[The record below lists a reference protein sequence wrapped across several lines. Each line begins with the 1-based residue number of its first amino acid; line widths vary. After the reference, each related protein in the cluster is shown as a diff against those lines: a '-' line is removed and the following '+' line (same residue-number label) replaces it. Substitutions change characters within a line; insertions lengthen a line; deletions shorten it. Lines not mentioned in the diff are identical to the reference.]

1 MPNRENILA
10 NLETLLKQQEE
21 LEEKIRDAQKAER
34 DEALKT
40 VRQLC
45 KRHGFTEN
53 MLKGYLA
60 AGRIRKP
67 RPMKFGL
74 D

>member
-1 MPNRENILA
+1 MA
-10 NLETLLKQQEE
+10 NLDTLLKQQEE
-21 LEEKIRDAQKAER
+21 LDKKIQAAMKSER
-34 DEALKT
+34 DEDLKT
-40 VRQLC
+40 VRELC